1 MVTKSL
7 QKVKNSIPF
16 GGVMKTTKELLGSR
30 IKELRKLRGLS
41 QEKLSEKINIDPKH
55 LSRIEVGRGFPSLD
69 TLERIA
75 NVLNVELK
83 DFFEFAHE
91 AKSQKELKE
100 TLNSLLKETNEEGL
114 RLLVKIIRAV
124 VR

>member
-1 MVTKSL
+1 
-7 QKVKNSIPF
+7 
-16 GGVMKTTKELLGSR
+16 MKTTKELLGSR

-75 NVLNVELK
+75 KVLNVELK

-100 TLNSLLKETNEEGL
+100 ALNSLLKETNEEGL

>member
-1 MVTKSL
+1 
-7 QKVKNSIPF
+7 
-16 GGVMKTTKELLGSR
+16 MKTTKELLGSR

-75 NVLNVELK
+75 TVLNVELK

-91 AKSQKELKE
+91 ASSAKELKE
-100 TLNSLLKETNEEGL
+100 TLNSLLKETDDEGL